1 MNSSRK
7 AAFGSHRAASQKI
20 VTAVTE
26 TLVKERSEYCRKC
39 RELHKMTVCKFE
51 RVESMRTCFGI
62 LFCVAL
68 LAWAEPALAERAY
81 TPEATVVRYVSTHDV
96 RADGS
101 DRQTTEFVLRVE
113 TPQGISDLGAQ
124 RIGYRGSIDEVE
136 SIEASTIKPDGTEIK
151 IPANA
156 IRTQDE
162 DSDGGATEFS
172 DSKYKV
178 IVFPAVEVGSQ
189 VRYKVTMNHRT
200 TTFPKLFEDSYIW
213 SPEWKWES
221 SEIIINVPVSLA
233 LYVQQRGIS
242 GGLKNMKAGVNH
254 YQFSFSNTGA
264 KAPESGSVS
273 AVDYAP
279 ILYVSTYQDMIAIG
293 RAYQVASRPM
303 AALTDNIRNVAKEV
317 TKGSSNDADKVRAL
331 DHWMAKNIRY
341 VAVTLGHG
349 GLIPHPA
356 QEVLK
361 NRYGDCKDHAILME
375 ALLAAVGIESSGAL
389 VNSGNAYTLATVGS
403 IGPPNHIITYIP
415 SLDLYVDSTNP
426 FAHVGTLSF
435 GVMDKPT
442 VLTALGHLGRTPPMR
457 ADQNVVR
464 TEIEMKIQPD
474 GAIEGHASSS
484 ITGVLES
491 ESRANR
497 FYAQSS
503 TEAEVVKKMLYRFNE
518 TGSGSLDSPD
528 PTVLDQSF
536 WVKSSFKLD
545 PVTNFPG
552 PGALMTP
559 VGLAPGGIAALGT
572 NKPVEQ
578 REWQYTCVSR
588 TLEDSYLIEFP
599 STAILSELP
608 DGVNYRQAGI
618 DYQSTYTKTGHSV
631 AVHRILEVQRT
642 TDTCTPQDNE
652 EWKEFHTVLQRDL
665 RSQVFYR

>member
-1 MNSSRK
+1 VENLVWDRIAQPAK
-7 AAFGSHRAASQKI
+7 KI

-26 TLVKERSEYCRKC
+26 TLVKERSEYCRNC
-39 RELHKMTVCKFE
+39 RELHKMAVCKFE
-51 RVESMRTCFGI
+51 RVDSMGNCFGI
-62 LFCVAL
+62 FVCVAL
-68 LAWAEPALAERAY
+68 LAWAEPVLAERPY

-124 RIGYRGSIDEVE
+124 RISYRGSIDEVE

-178 IVFPAVEVGSQ
+178 IVYPAVEVGSQ

-200 TTFPKLFEDSYIW
+200 TPFPKLFEDSYIW
-213 SPEWKWES
+213 SPEWKWEF
-221 SEIIINVPVSLA
+221 SEINVNVPVSLA
-233 LYVQQRGIS
+233 LYVEQRGIS
-242 GGLKNMKAGVNH
+242 GGLKSTKDGVNH
-254 YQFSFSNTGA
+254 YQFAFSNAGA
-264 KAPESGSVS
+264 KAPESGSVAAS
-273 AVDYAP
+273 DYAP
-279 ILYVSTYQDMIAIG
+279 ILYVSTYPDMMAIG
-293 RAYQVASRPM
+293 HAYQVASRPM
-303 AALTDNIRNVAKEV
+303 AAQTDNIRNVAKEV
-317 TKGSSNDADKVRAL
+317 TKGSLSDADKVRAL

-415 SLDLYVDSTNP
+415 SLDLYIDSTNQ
-426 FAHVGTLSF
+426 FAQVGTLSF
-435 GVMDKPT
+435 SVMDKPT
-442 VLTALGHLGRTPPMR
+442 VLIALGRLGRTPPMR

-464 TEIEMKIQPD
+464 TEIEMIIRPD
-474 GAIEGHASSS
+474 GTIEGQASSS

-491 ESRANR
+491 ESRATR

-503 TEAEVVKKMLYRFNE
+503 AEADVVKKLLYRFNE
-518 TGSGSLDSPD
+518 TGSGSLDYPD

-536 WVKSSFKLD
+536 WMKSSFKLD

-559 VGLAPGGIAALGT
+559 VGLAPGGIATLGT
-572 NKPVEQ
+572 IKPVEQ

-599 STAILSELP
+599 TAAILSELP
-608 DGVNYRQAGI
+608 DGVNYKQAGI
-618 DYQSTYTKTGHSV
+618 DYQSTYTKSGNSV
-631 AVHRILEVQRT
+631 AVHRKLEVQRPT
-642 TDTCTPQDNE
+642 EICTPQDNE
-652 EWKEFHTVLQRDL
+652 EWKAFHTVLQRDL